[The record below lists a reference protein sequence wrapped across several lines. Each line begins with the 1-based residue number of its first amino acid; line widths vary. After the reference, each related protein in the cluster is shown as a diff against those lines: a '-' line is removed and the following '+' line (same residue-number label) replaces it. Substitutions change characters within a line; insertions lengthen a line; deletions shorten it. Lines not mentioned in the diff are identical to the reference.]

1 MGANQDD
8 LNEHLGSTNE
18 YVGGLAIATICLVFT
33 IFCCIVP
40 YMCCLNRRMRAHR
53 QKELLS
59 GDKTVDLTPEDETQQ
74 QDDTEV
80 GF

>member
-8 LNEHLGSTNE
+8 LNAHLSSTNE
-18 YVGGLAIATICLVFT
+18 YVAGLIIATLCLILT
-33 IFCCIVP
+33 TFCCIVP
-40 YMCCLNRRMRAHR
+40 YMCCLNRRMRAQR

-59 GDKTVDLTPEDETQQ
+59 GDKTVDLTPDDETQQ